1 MDDPVLKRILTEK
14 SKLGFGEFADVT
26 IRSIINARYNYVGWV
41 YYNCKIIDFD
51 AAIKSELD
59 LIEISKPGIAP
70 GMYDAWMKRY
80 GQRFTLEERM
90 HGAAINKAKAR
101 GAARARLAD
110 ANRSTN
116 PSRRILQSINHG
128 HMKNES

>member
-1 MDDPVLKRILTEK
+1 MDGPVLKRILTEK

-70 GMYDAWMKRY
+70 DMYDAWMKRY

-110 ANRSTN
+110 ANRSAN
-116 PSRRILQSINHG
+116 PSRGILQSINHG